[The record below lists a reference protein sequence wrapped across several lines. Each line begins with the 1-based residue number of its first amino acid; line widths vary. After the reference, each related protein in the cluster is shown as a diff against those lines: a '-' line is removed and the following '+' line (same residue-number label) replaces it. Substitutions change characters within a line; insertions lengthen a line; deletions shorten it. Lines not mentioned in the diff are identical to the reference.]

1 VSQPVQQHLPSA
13 AELEPRLHQVLDT
26 ARRAGAS
33 AAEAHIAVSRGL
45 SVSVR
50 KGEVESLQF
59 QRDRELALTVYFGF
73 RTGSASTTDF
83 SDHALQRT
91 VDAACAIARAGGE
104 DPCVGL
110 ADASLMATEFP
121 DLDMCHPWDLPAEHA
136 IDIARETEAAA
147 FAADPRVT
155 QSEGASVDTRQSLQ
169 LYANTHGFLGVV
181 NSTDHSIVCAA
192 IAVEGEAMQQ
202 GHWYTAARAPSDL
215 DAPASVGARA
225 GRRAAARLGARSIAT
240 RTAPVLFA
248 ADMARSL
255 FGHFLGAISGGA
267 LYRRASFL
275 LDKVGQPVFA
285 PAVSAR
291 QQPRIPRGAGSSAYD
306 QEGVATRERVL
317 IDRGVLGGYLLG
329 SYSARKLGLVT
340 TGNAG
345 GVFNLV
351 VEPTFAGGLDALA
364 REMGTGLIVTELM
377 GQGANTV
384 TGDYSR
390 GASGAWVEH
399 GEIAYPVQEITIA
412 SNLQKMYPG
421 VAAIGNDVDVRGGV
435 RCGSVLID
443 AMTIAGG

>member
-1 VSQPVQQHLPSA
+1 MSQPVEQSLPSA
-13 AELEPRLHQVLDT
+13 ADLEPRLQQALET
-26 ARRAGAS
+26 ARRSGAS
-33 AAEAHIAVSRGL
+33 AAEAHIGLSRGL

-59 QRDRELALTVYFGF
+59 QRDRELAVTVFFGY

-83 SDHALQRT
+83 SDAALRQT
-91 VDAACAIARAGGE
+91 VEAACAIARAGGE

-121 DLDMCHPWDLPAEHA
+121 DLDLNHPWELSAEQA

-147 FAADPRVT
+147 FAADKRIT

-169 LYANTHGFLGVV
+169 IYGNTHGFVAAV

-192 IAVEGEAMQQ
+192 IAVDGDAMQQ
-202 GHWYTAARAPSDL
+202 GHWYTAARAPADL
-215 DAPASVGARA
+215 DAPAAVGAKA

-240 RTAPVLFA
+240 RTAPVLFP
-248 ADMARSL
+248 ADVARSL

-275 LDKVGQPVFA
+275 LNKVGEPVFA
-285 PAVSAR
+285 PAVTAR
-291 QQPRIPRGAGSSAYD
+291 QQPRIPRGAGSSAFD

-317 IDRGVLGGYLLG
+317 VDRGTLGGYLLG
-329 SYSARKLGLVT
+329 SYSARKLGLAT

-364 REMGTGLIVTELM
+364 REMGSGLIVNELM
-377 GQGANTV
+377 GHGVNLV

-390 GASGAWVEH
+390 GASGFWVEN

-412 SNLQKMYPG
+412 ANLQTVFPG
-421 VAAIGNDVDVRGGV
+421 IAAIGDDVDRRGGV